1 MRSKSFLA
9 SMLAYVKSC
18 FCIAADQYGD
28 REGQYGDG
36 FDEDESPLAAESD
49 ATATQRLRDEPADEP
64 AMDLLELCVNGDV
77 EAARL
82 LLDNGAEVDRA
93 NQNGATPLYVACK
106 NGHVDAARLLLER
119 GADVHK
125 ASNYN
130 RTPLHEASY
139 GGHIDVVRL
148 LLANGAAADID
159 REDQEGDTPL
169 ADAGYEDH
177 SDIVAL
183 LEEHR
188 K

>member
-1 MRSKSFLA
+1 M
-9 SMLAYVKSC
+9 
-18 FCIAADQYGD
+18 
-28 REGQYGDG
+28 
-36 FDEDESPLAAESD
+36 
-49 ATATQRLRDEPADEP
+49 
-64 AMDLLELCVNGDV
+64 
-77 EAARL
+77 ARA
-82 LLDNGAEVDRA
+82 G
-93 NQNGATPLYVACK
+93 
-106 NGHVDAARLLLER
+106 

-125 ASNYN
+125 ASNQN

-159 REDQEGDTPL
+159 REDEVGDTPL
-169 ADAGYEDH
+169 AAAGYEDH

>member
-36 FDEDESPLAAESD
+36 FDEDESPLAADSD

-77 EAARL
+77 DAARL

-93 NQNGATPLYVACK
+93 NQNGATPLHIACCTGHVDLARLLLDNGAEVNRAMK
-106 NGHVDAARLLLER
+106 DGATPLLIACYNGHVDAARLLLDN
-119 GADVHK
+119 GAEV
-125 ASNYN
+125 N
-130 RTPLHEASY
+130 RATTWGTPLS
-139 GGHIDVVRL
+139 
-148 LLANGAAADID
+148 AAKSQG
-159 REDQEGDTPL
+159 R
-169 ADAGYEDH
+169 
-177 SDIVAL
+177 SSIVAL
-183 LEEHR
+183 LEEHQ